1 MFITDL
7 SIRRPTVSWV
17 MSLILII
24 FGLFVFWK
32 LPVRELPNGI
42 QPPVVQ
48 VQVDYKSAAASIVDQ
63 EVTQVLEDVI
73 GGAEGIKNIDSKS
86 ENGRSTINVEFD
98 TSIDLDNA
106 ANDIRERVAR
116 VVDNLPSESDPPQI
130 LKRAA
135 GFTTTMWLS
144 LSSSTWSDLELGDYA
159 ERFLVDQFSSVK
171 NVGRI
176 RVGGLRELSIR
187 VWVDPIKLAANDL
200 TIKEVES
207 AMRGENISL
216 PAGTLEADNID
227 LTLNLDK
234 SYNDINSIKQ
244 LPIKKKNNKVIL
256 LSDVANV
263 EFGPVSEKTLF
274 KAQTKD
280 QINLKTV
287 GIGIYARSGASTVEL
302 SNEIKKKIIEVKKS
316 LPEELDLRV
325 SFNRA
330 NYVEAAIEE
339 VYKTLFIA
347 FILVVLI
354 IYLFLGNLKAVIVPA
369 IALPVSLIASFL
381 GLYIFGLSINIFVL
395 LSFILAIG
403 IITDD
408 SVIMTDAIYR
418 RIENGENSL
427 VAAYKGS
434 KQISFAIIATTL
446 ILVAVFL
453 PLIFIKGIS
462 GTLFRETAIALSFSI
477 VVSSFVALTLSPM
490 LASKFLNKKTSK
502 KFIIRKFENIFSNF
516 ANFYKETLGTV
527 IYKTRTVGIFI
538 IFIIIAS
545 ILLFNFS
552 KKELLPMEDRGAY
565 LIIGATDEGSS
576 FEYTQEQAQK
586 VEARLLPL
594 LQAEDSPY
602 SRFIMRVPGFGSS
615 ANSYNSFIIIAL
627 LDDWKNRKKGQQI
640 VLREAI
646 GKIVTLPQ
654 ALAFPISPQSIR
666 VSSYNKPVQMVIYG
680 STYEELEE
688 IQKKIIRKLRS
699 NKNLSRIDSDYN
711 RNKPEVKLIINKNK
725 AKDLGVSTKAI
736 GETLETLYGGKKITT
751 FNKLGKEYPIIVQQY
766 LSDRRN
772 KEGVSKIFVR
782 SETNSKLISLANLVS
797 FKEEGSAK
805 QLARYNRQRAV
816 TISANINEGYT
827 LTEAIKFFE
836 EVMSSE
842 APKNQITWKGKSEE
856 IKETSNELFII
867 FALALLT
874 AYLVMA
880 ATFNSFIHPF
890 IIVLTVP
897 LAIFGGLVF
906 ILFLNSSVNIFSQIA
921 LIILIGISTKN
932 SILIVDFANQIRT
945 TGKNIDTAVKEAC
958 AVRFRPIIM
967 TSLSTMIAM
976 MPLVI
981 GNIGPGAGEGS
992 RLAVGSTILGGMII
1006 STFFTLYVTPSM
1018 YLALA
1023 KNTKRIDVI
1032 DIELKKNYLKN
1043 NIFIFI

>member
-1 MFITDL
+1 MFITEL
-7 SIRRPTVSWV
+7 SIRRPVVSWV
-17 MSLILII
+17 MSLILIV
-24 FGLFVFWK
+24 FGIFVFWK
-32 LPVRELPNGI
+32 LPVRELPSGL

-48 VQVDYKSAAASIVDQ
+48 VQVDYTSASAPIIDQ

-86 ENGRSTINVEFD
+86 SNGRSTIKVEFD

-130 LKRAA
+130 LKQAA
-135 GFTTTMWLS
+135 GFTTTMWLA

-159 ERFLVDQFSSVK
+159 ERYLVDTFSSVK

-176 RVGGLRELSIR
+176 LVGGLRELSIR

-200 TIKEVES
+200 TVQEVER
-207 AMRGENISL
+207 ALRGENIRL
-216 PAGTLEADNID
+216 PAGTLEANNID

-234 SYNDINSIKQ
+234 SYNSIETIKQ
-244 LPIKKKNNKVIL
+244 LPIKKTNKKVVV
-256 LSDVANV
+256 LSDVANI

-274 KAQTKD
+274 KAQRKD
-280 QINLKTV
+280 QLNLKTV
-287 GIGIYARSGASTVEL
+287 CIGIYARSGASTVEL
-302 SNEIKKKIIEVKKS
+302 SKEIKKKIAEVNKS
-316 LPEELDLRV
+316 LPEGLELEV
-325 SFNRA
+325 AFNRA
-330 NYVEAAIEE
+330 TYIGAAINE
-339 VYKTLFIA
+339 VYKTLIIA
-347 FILVVLI
+347 FILVVII

-381 GLYIFGLSINIFVL
+381 GIYIFGLSINIFVL

-418 RIENGENSL
+418 RIENGENPL

-434 KQISFAIIATTL
+434 KQITFAIIATTL
-446 ILVAVFL
+446 ILIAVFL
-453 PLIFIKGIS
+453 PLIFIEGIS

-490 LASKFLNKKTSK
+490 LASKFLNKKNSK
-502 KFIIRKFENIFSNF
+502 NFIIRNFEKFFLGFSK
-516 ANFYKETLGTV
+516 FYQETLEV
-527 IYKTRTVGIFI
+527 LVKKTKTISFFI
-538 IFIIIAS
+538 IIIIIAS
-545 ILLFNFS
+545 VLLFNFS

-565 LIIGATDEGSS
+565 LIIGFTDEGSS
-576 FEYTQEQAQK
+576 FEYTQEKAQVIEK
-586 VEARLLPL
+586 RLIPL

-615 ANSYNSFIIIAL
+615 ATSYNSFIIIAL
-627 LDDWKNRKKGQQI
+627 LDHWKNRKQDSQT
-640 VLREAI
+640 VMRQAI
-646 GKIVTLPQ
+646 GKIVTVPE
-654 ALAFPISPQSIR
+654 AVAFPISPQSIR

-680 STYEELEE
+680 STYEELEN
-688 IQKKIIRKLRS
+688 IQNEVIGKLRRNS
-699 NKNLSRIDSDYN
+699 NLSRIESDYS

-725 AKDLGVSTKAI
+725 AKDLGVSTENI
-736 GETLETLYGGKKITT
+736 GKSLETLYGGKKVTT
-751 FNKLGKEYPIIVQQY
+751 FNKLGKEYPIILQQY

-772 KEGVSKIFVR
+772 KEGISKIFVR
-782 SETNSKLISLANLVS
+782 SDTTGKLISLTNLVN
-797 FKEEGSAK
+797 FKEEGTAK
-805 QLARYNRQRAV
+805 ELSRYNRQRAV
-816 TISANINEGYT
+816 TISANIGENYT
-827 LTEAIKFFE
+827 LSEAIKYLE
-836 EVMSSE
+836 NIMIEVS
-842 APKNQITWKGKSEE
+842 PKSQITWKGKSEE

-890 IIVLTVP
+890 IIILTVP
-897 LAIFGGLVF
+897 LAIFGGFVF
-906 ILFLNSSVNIFSQIA
+906 ILFLNSSINIFSQIA

-932 SILIVDFANQIRT
+932 SILIVDYANQIRT
-945 TGKNIDTAVKEAC
+945 TGKNIESAVKDAC
-958 AVRFRPIIM
+958 NIRFRPIIM

-976 MPLVI
+976 IPLVI

-992 RLAVGSTILGGMII
+992 RLAVGATILGGMII
-1006 STFFTLYVTPSM
+1006 STFFTLYVTPTM
-1018 YLALA
+1018 YLSLA
-1023 KNTKRIDVI
+1023 KNTKRIDAI
-1032 DIELKKNYLKN
+1032 DIELKKELR
-1043 NIFIFI
+1043 

>member
-1 MFITDL
+1 MFITEL
-7 SIRRPTVSWV
+7 SIKRPTVSWV
-17 MSLILII
+17 MSLILIV

-48 VQVDYKSAAASIVDQ
+48 VQVNYKSASASIVDQ
-63 EVTQVLEDVI
+63 EVTQVVEDVI

-116 VVDNLPSESDPPQI
+116 VVDNLPTESDPPQI

-159 ERFLVDQFSSVK
+159 ERYLVDQFSSIK

-176 RVGGLRELSIR
+176 LVGGLRELSIR

-200 TIKEVES
+200 TIKEVEL

-244 LPIKKKNNKVIL
+244 LPIKKTGNKVIL
-256 LSDVANV
+256 LSDVANI

-274 KAQTKD
+274 KSQTKD

-302 SNEIKKKIIEVKKS
+302 SDDIKKKIIEVKKS
-316 LPEELDLRV
+316 LPEELDLRI

-339 VYKTLFIA
+339 VYKTLLIA

-369 IALPVSLIASFL
+369 VALPVSLIASFL

-418 RIENGENSL
+418 RIENGESPL

-453 PLIFIKGIS
+453 PLIFIEGIS

-502 KFIIRKFENIFSNF
+502 KIFLQKFEKVFLNFS
-516 ANFYKETLGTV
+516 NFYKETLEV
-527 IYKTRTVGIFI
+527 IVYKTKTISIFI
-538 IFIIIAS
+538 ILIIIS
-545 ILLFNFS
+545 SVLLFSFS
-552 KKELLPMEDRGAY
+552 KKELLPQEDRGAY
-565 LIIGATDEGSS
+565 LIIGSTDEGSS

-586 VEARLLPL
+586 VEGRLIPL

-627 LDDWKNRKKGQQI
+627 LDDWKNRKKGQQVI
-640 VLREAI
+640 LREAI
-646 GKIVTLPQ
+646 GKIVSLPQ

-666 VSSYNKPVQMVIYG
+666 VSNYNKPVQMVVYG

-688 IQKKIIRKLRS
+688 IQTKVIRKLRS
-699 NKNLSRIDSDYN
+699 NKNLSRLESDYN
-711 RNKPEVKLIINKNK
+711 RNKPEVKLLINKNK
-725 AKDLGVSTKAI
+725 AKDLGVSTRSI
-736 GETLETLYGGKKITT
+736 GETLETLYGGKRITT
-751 FNKLGKEYPIIVQQY
+751 FNRLGKEYPIIVQQY

-772 KEGVSKIFVR
+772 KEGISKIFVR
-782 SETNSKLISLANLVS
+782 SETNGKLISLANLVS
-797 FKEEGSAK
+797 FKEEGTAK
-805 QLARYNRQRAV
+805 ELSRYNRQRAI
-816 TISANINEGYT
+816 TISANISENYT
-827 LTEAIKFFE
+827 LIEAINFFE
-836 EVMSSE
+836 SVMADI
-842 APKNQITWKGKSEE
+842 APENQITWKGKSEE

-874 AYLVMA
+874 SYLVMA

-890 IIVLTVP
+890 IIFLTVP

-932 SILIVDFANQIRT
+932 SILIVDYANQIRT
-945 TGKNIDTAVKEAC
+945 TGKNIETAVKEAC
-958 AVRFRPIIM
+958 SVRFRPIIM

-976 MPLVI
+976 MPLII
-981 GNIGPGAGEGS
+981 GSIGPGAGEGS
-992 RLAVGSTILGGMII
+992 RLAVGSTIFGGMII

-1023 KNTKRIDVI
+1023 KNTKRIDII
-1032 DIELKKNYLKN
+1032 DLELKRELFKK
-1043 NIFIFI
+1043 

>member
-1 MFITDL
+1 MFITEL
-7 SIRRPTVSWV
+7 SIRRPGGSSVF
-17 MSLILII
+17 SLILIV
-24 FGLFVFWK
+24 FGIFVFWK
-32 LPVRELPNGI
+32 LPVRELPSGL

-48 VQVDYKSAAASIVDQ
+48 IQVDYKSAAAPIIDQ
-63 EVTQVLEDVI
+63 EVTQVIEDVI

-86 ENGRSTINVEFD
+86 SNGRSTIKVEFD

-130 LKRAA
+130 LKQAA
-135 GFTTTMWLS
+135 GFTTTMWLA

-159 ERFLVDQFSSVK
+159 ERYLVDTFSSVK

-176 RVGGLRELSIR
+176 LVGGLRELSIR

-200 TIKEVES
+200 TVLEVER
-207 AMRGENISL
+207 ALRGENIRL
-216 PAGTLEADNID
+216 PAGTLEANNID

-234 SYNDINSIKQ
+234 SYNSIETIKQ
-244 LPIKKKNNKVIL
+244 LPIKKTNKKVVV
-256 LSDVANV
+256 LSDVANI

-274 KAQTKD
+274 KAQRKD
-280 QINLKTV
+280 QLNLKTV

-302 SNEIKKKIIEVKKS
+302 SKEIKKKIAKVNKS
-316 LPEELDLRV
+316 LPEGLELEV
-325 SFNRA
+325 AFNRA
-330 NYVEAAIEE
+330 TYIGAAINE
-339 VYKTLFIA
+339 VYKTLIIA
-347 FILVVLI
+347 FVLVVII

-381 GLYIFGLSINIFVL
+381 GIYIFGLSINIFVL

-418 RIENGENSL
+418 RIENGENPL

-434 KQISFAIIATTL
+434 KQITFAIIATTL
-446 ILVAVFL
+446 ILIAVFL
-453 PLIFIKGIS
+453 PLIFIEGIS

-490 LASKFLNKKTSK
+490 LASKFLNKKNNK
-502 KFIIRKFENIFSNF
+502 NFIIRKFEKFFLGF
-516 ANFYKETLGTV
+516 AKFYQETLEVLVKKTKTV
-527 IYKTRTVGIFI
+527 SVFI
-538 IFIIIAS
+538 IFIIVAS

-565 LIIGATDEGSS
+565 LVIGFTDEGSS
-576 FEYTQEQAQK
+576 FEYTQEKAQVIEK
-586 VEARLLPL
+586 RLIPL
-594 LQAEDSPY
+594 LQAENSPY

-615 ANSYNSFIIIAL
+615 ATSYNSFIIIAL
-627 LDDWKNRKKGQQI
+627 LDHWKNRKQDSQT
-640 VLREAI
+640 VMRQAI
-646 GKIVTLPQ
+646 GKIVTVPQ
-654 ALAFPISPQSIR
+654 AVAFPISPQSIR

-680 STYEELEE
+680 STYEELER
-688 IQKKIIRKLRS
+688 IQSEVIGKLRR
-699 NKNLSRIDSDYN
+699 NNNLSRLESDYT

-725 AKDLGVSTKAI
+725 AKDLGVSTETI
-736 GETLETLYGGKKITT
+736 GKSLETLYGGKRVTT
-751 FNKLGKEYPIIVQQY
+751 FNKLGKEYPIILQQY

-772 KEGVSKIFVR
+772 KEGISKIFVR
-782 SETNSKLISLANLVS
+782 SDTTGKLISLTNLVN
-797 FKEEGSAK
+797 FKEEGTAK
-805 QLARYNRQRAV
+805 ELARYNRQRAV
-816 TISANINEGYT
+816 TISANISENYT
-827 LTEAIKFFE
+827 LSEAIKYLE
-836 EVMSSE
+836 NTMAEVSPQS
-842 APKNQITWKGKSEE
+842 QITWKGKSEE

-890 IIVLTVP
+890 IIILTVP

-906 ILFLNSSVNIFSQIA
+906 ILFLNSSINIFSQIA
-921 LIILIGISTKN
+921 LVILIGISTKN
-932 SILIVDFANQIRT
+932 SILIVDYANQIRT
-945 TGKNIDTAVKEAC
+945 TGKNIETAVKEAC
-958 AVRFRPIIM
+958 SIRFRPIIM

-992 RLAVGSTILGGMII
+992 RLAVGATILGGMII
-1006 STFFTLYVTPSM
+1006 STFFTLYVTPTM

-1023 KNTKRIDVI
+1023 KNTKRIDAI
-1032 DIELKKNYLKN
+1032 DLELNRQLKR
-1043 NIFIFI
+1043 

>member
-1 MFITDL
+1 MFITEL
-7 SIRRPTVSWV
+7 SIRRPTISWV
-17 MSLILII
+17 MSLILIV

-48 VQVDYKSAAASIVDQ
+48 IQVDYKSAAASIVDQ
-63 EVTQVLEDVI
+63 EVTQVVEDVI

-86 ENGRSTINVEFD
+86 ENGRSTINIEFD
-98 TSIDLDNA
+98 TSINLDNA

-116 VVDNLPSESDPPQI
+116 VIDNLPSESDPPQI

-144 LSSSTWSDLELGDYA
+144 LSSSSWSDLELGDYA
-159 ERFLVDQFSSVK
+159 ERYLVDQFSSVK

-187 VWVDPIKLAANDL
+187 VWIDPIRLAANDL
-200 TIKEVES
+200 TIKEVET

-234 SYNDINSIKQ
+234 SYTDIDSIKQ
-244 LPIKKKNNKVIL
+244 LPIKKTRNKVIL
-256 LSDVANV
+256 LSDVAEI

-302 SNEIKKKIIEVKKS
+302 SKDIKKRIIQVKKS

-339 VYKTLFIA
+339 VYKTLLIA
-347 FILVVLI
+347 FVLVVLI

-381 GLYIFGLSINIFVL
+381 GLYLFGLSINIFVL

-418 RIENGENSL
+418 RIENGETPL

-434 KQISFAIIATTL
+434 KQISFAIVATTL
-446 ILVAVFL
+446 ILIAVFL
-453 PLIFIKGIS
+453 PLIFIEGIS

-490 LASKFLNKKTSK
+490 LASKFLNKKSSK
-502 KFIIRKFENIFSNF
+502 KLFIQKFEKFFLSF
-516 ANFYKETLGTV
+516 ANFYKETLDVIVNKTKTV
-527 IYKTRTVGIFI
+527 SFFI
-538 IFIIIAS
+538 VLIVIAS
-545 ILLFNFS
+545 VLLFNFS

-565 LIIGATDEGSS
+565 LIIGFTDEGTS

-602 SRFIMRVPGFGSS
+602 SRFIMRVPGFGNS

-627 LDDWKNRKKGQQI
+627 LDDWKNRKKGQEV

-654 ALAFPISPQSIR
+654 AVAFPISPQSIR
-666 VSSYNKPVQMVIYG
+666 VSNYNKPVQMVIYG
-680 STYEELEE
+680 STYKELEE
-688 IQKKIIRKLRS
+688 IQKKVIREIRS
-699 NKNLSRIDSDYN
+699 NKNLSRVESDYN

-725 AKDLGVSTKAI
+725 AKDLGVSTKSI
-736 GETLETLYGGKKITT
+736 GETLETLYGGKKVTT
-751 FNKLGKEYPIIVQQY
+751 FNKLGKEYPIIVQKY

-782 SETNSKLISLANLVS
+782 SETNGKLISLANLVS

-805 QLARYNRQRAV
+805 ELARYNRQPAV

-827 LTEAIKFFE
+827 LTEAIRYFE
-836 EVMSSE
+836 EVMVNL
-842 APKNQITWKGKSEE
+842 APENQITWKGKSEE

-890 IIVLTVP
+890 IIILTVP

-906 ILFLNSSVNIFSQIA
+906 VLFLNSSVNIFSQIA

-932 SILIVDFANQIRT
+932 SILIVDYANQIRT
-945 TGKNIDTAVKEAC
+945 TGKNIESAVKEAC

-992 RLAVGSTILGGMII
+992 RLAVGSAILGGMII

-1023 KNTKRIDVI
+1023 KNTKRIDIV
-1032 DIELKKNYLKN
+1032 DLELKKELSKK
-1043 NIFIFI
+1043 

>member
-1 MFITDL
+1 MFITEL
-7 SIRRPTVSWV
+7 SIRRPVVSWV
-17 MSLILII
+17 MSLILIV

-32 LPVRELPNGI
+32 LPVRELPSGL

-48 VQVDYKSAAASIVDQ
+48 VQVNYASASAPIIDQ

-86 ENGRSTINVEFD
+86 SNGRSTIKVEFD

-130 LKRAA
+130 LKQAA
-135 GFTTTMWLS
+135 GFTTTMWLA

-159 ERFLVDQFSSVK
+159 ERYLVDTFSSVK

-176 RVGGLRELSIR
+176 LVGGLRELSIR

-200 TIKEVES
+200 TVQEVER
-207 AMRGENISL
+207 ALRGENIRL
-216 PAGTLEADNID
+216 PAGTLEANNID

-234 SYNDINSIKQ
+234 SYNSIETIKQ
-244 LPIKKKNNKVIL
+244 LPIKKTNKKVVV
-256 LSDVANV
+256 LSDVANI

-274 KAQTKD
+274 KAQRKD
-280 QINLKTV
+280 QLNLKTV

-302 SNEIKKKIIEVKKS
+302 SKEIKKKIAKVNKS
-316 LPEELDLRV
+316 LPEGLELEV
-325 SFNRA
+325 AFNRA
-330 NYVEAAIEE
+330 TYIGAAINE
-339 VYKTLFIA
+339 VYKTLIIA
-347 FILVVLI
+347 FVLVVII

-381 GLYIFGLSINIFVL
+381 GIYIFGLSINIFVL

-418 RIENGENSL
+418 RIENGENPL

-434 KQISFAIIATTL
+434 KQITFAIIATTL
-446 ILVAVFL
+446 ILIAVFL
-453 PLIFIKGIS
+453 PLIFIEGIS

-490 LASKFLNKKTSK
+490 LASKFLNKKSNK
-502 KFIIRKFENIFSNF
+502 NFIIRKFEKFFLGFSK
-516 ANFYKETLGTV
+516 FYQETLEVLVKKTKTV
-527 IYKTRTVGIFI
+527 SVFI
-538 IFIIIAS
+538 IFIIVAS

-565 LIIGATDEGSS
+565 LVIGFTDEGSS
-576 FEYTQEQAQK
+576 FEYTQEKAQVIEK
-586 VEARLLPL
+586 RLIPL
-594 LQAEDSPY
+594 LQAENSPY

-615 ANSYNSFIIIAL
+615 ATSYNSFIIIAL
-627 LDDWKNRKKGQQI
+627 LDHWKNRKQDSQT
-640 VLREAI
+640 VMRQAI
-646 GKIVTLPQ
+646 GKIVTVPQ
-654 ALAFPISPQSIR
+654 AVAFPISPQSIR

-680 STYEELEE
+680 STYEELER
-688 IQKKIIRKLRS
+688 IQSEVIEKLRR
-699 NKNLSRIDSDYN
+699 NRNLSRLESDYA
-711 RNKPEVKLIINKNK
+711 RNKPEVKLIINKNR
-725 AKDLGVSTKAI
+725 AKDLGVSTETI
-736 GETLETLYGGKKITT
+736 GKSLETLYGGKRVTT
-751 FNKLGKEYPIIVQQY
+751 FNKLGKEYPIILQQY

-772 KEGVSKIFVR
+772 KEGISKIFVR
-782 SETNSKLISLANLVS
+782 SDTTGKLISLANLVN
-797 FKEEGSAK
+797 FKEEGTAK
-805 QLARYNRQRAV
+805 ELARYNRQRAV
-816 TISANINEGYT
+816 TISANISENYT
-827 LTEAIKFFE
+827 LSEAIKYLE
-836 EVMSSE
+836 NTMAEVSPQS
-842 APKNQITWKGKSEE
+842 QITWKGKSEE

-890 IIVLTVP
+890 IIILTVP

-906 ILFLNSSVNIFSQIA
+906 ILFLNSSINIFSQIA
-921 LIILIGISTKN
+921 LVILIGISTKN
-932 SILIVDFANQIRT
+932 SILIVDYANQIRT
-945 TGKNIDTAVKEAC
+945 TGKNIETAVKEAC
-958 AVRFRPIIM
+958 SIRFRPIIM

-992 RLAVGSTILGGMII
+992 RLAVGATILGGMII
-1006 STFFTLYVTPSM
+1006 STFFTLYVTPTM
-1018 YLALA
+1018 YLSLA
-1023 KNTKRIDVI
+1023 KNTKRIDAI
-1032 DIELKKNYLKN
+1032 DIELKKELR
-1043 NIFIFI
+1043 